1 MKVLKRKTVKRLYF
15 LILIF
20 LSTYALHAADSLKT
34 VSLAYDVD
42 FKMNFDNRELY
53 KSAFSSSMTIFGAR
67 VTPSVGL
74 AVRPQ
79 AGEEHK
85 VMIGADVMKDFGGVQ
100 DRILEE
106 LTLYYRMQK
115 DLGDTDL
122 TLYAGIFPRS
132 RTTGDYSPA
141 FFSDS
146 LLFYD
151 NNLEGIMLQV
161 KRPKASFEVA
171 CDWMGQYG
179 PDRRE
184 RFMVFSAGEGEL
196 LPFMSLGYA
205 AYLYHFA
212 SSYTRKGVVDNI
224 LLNPYVEFD
233 FADEVGLQRM
243 NVRLGW
249 LQGMQ
254 NDRVHGDG
262 YVFPSGG
269 EVDLDVRNWNVGVRN
284 RLFCGTDMMP
294 LYNDKDNMGVKYGP
308 ELYMGDPF
316 YRVYDDGKD
325 GLGIY
330 DRLEVYYEPDFKGSS
345 KYINIRI
352 GAIFHFNSLKYC
364 GTQQMVTLRF
374 NLQSLLA
381 R

>member
-1 MKVLKRKTVKRLYF
+1 MNLKRLF
-15 LILIF
+15 LLISVF
-20 LSTYALHAADSLKT
+20 ATMSLHAGDSLKT

-67 VTPSVGL
+67 VTPSVGV

-79 AGEEHK
+79 AGEEHR
-85 VMIGADVMKDFGGVQ
+85 VMLGADIMKDFGGTQ
-100 DRILEE
+100 DRLLEE
-106 LTLYYRMQK
+106 LTFYYRMQK

-132 RTTGDYSPA
+132 RTKGDYSPA

-151 NNLEGIMLQV
+151 NNLEGVMLQIR
-161 KRPKASFEVA
+161 RPKASFEVA

-184 RFMVFSAGEGEL
+184 KFMVFSAGEGRMSS
-196 LPFMSLGYA
+196 FMSLGYA

-212 SSYTRKGVVDNI
+212 NSYTRKGVVDNI
-224 LLNPYVEFD
+224 LLNPYLKFD
-233 FADEVGLQRM
+233 FADVIGLQRLD
-243 NVRLGW
+243 VRLGW
-249 LQGMQ
+249 LQGLQ
-254 NDRVHGDG
+254 NDRVHGKG
-262 YVFPSGG
+262 YVFPSGA
-269 EVDLDVRNWNVGVRN
+269 ELDLDVRKWNVGVRN

-294 LYNDKDNMGVKYGP
+294 LYNDKDNTGVKYGP

-316 YRVYDDGKD
+316 YRVYDDGSK

-330 DRLEVYYEPDFKGSS
+330 DRVEVYYEPDFKGSS
-345 KYINIRI
+345 KYISIRL
-352 GAIFHFNSLKYC
+352 AAVFHFNAQKYC
-364 GTQQMVTLRF
+364 GTQQMVTVRF
-374 NLQSLLA
+374 NLQSLLS

>member
-1 MKVLKRKTVKRLYF
+1 MLKTVKRLSL
-15 LILIF
+15 LIYL
-20 LSTYALHAADSLKT
+20 LLTAATLHATDSLKT
-34 VSLAYDVD
+34 VSFAYDVD
-42 FKMNFDNRELY
+42 FNMNFDNRELY
-53 KSAFSSSMTIFGAR
+53 KSAYSRSMTIFGAR

-79 AGEEHK
+79 SGEEHK
-85 VMIGADVMKDFGGVQ
+85 VMIGADIMKDFGGVQ
-100 DRILEE
+100 TRILEE

-115 DLGDTDL
+115 NLGDTDL

-151 NNLEGIMLQV
+151 NNLEGVMLQI

-184 RFMVFSAGEGEL
+184 KFMVLSAGEGDI

-205 AYLYHFA
+205 GYLYHFA
-212 SSYTRKGVVDNI
+212 NSYTQKGVVDNI
-224 LLNPYVEFD
+224 LLNPYLKLD
-233 FADEVGLQRM
+233 FADAIGLQRLD
-243 NVRLGW
+243 VRLGW

-254 NDRVHGDG
+254 NDRVHGHG
-262 YVFPSGG
+262 YVFPGGG
-269 EVDLDVRNWNVGVRN
+269 EVDLDVRNWNVGLRN

-294 LYNDKDNMGVKYGP
+294 LYNDKDNTGVKYGP

-352 GAIFHFNSLKYC
+352 GAIFHFNSMKYC
-364 GTQQMVTLRF
+364 GTQQMVTIRF
-374 NLQSLLA
+374 NLQSLLD

>member
-1 MKVLKRKTVKRLYF
+1 MKRLSL

-20 LSTYALHAADSLKT
+20 ISTFALHAADSLKT

-42 FKMNFDNRELY
+42 FLMNFDNRELY
-53 KSAFSSSMTIFGAR
+53 KSAYSRSMTIFGAR
-67 VTPSVGL
+67 VTPSIGIS
-74 AVRPQ
+74 VRPQ

-100 DRILEE
+100 NRILEE
-106 LTLYYRMQK
+106 LTFYYRMQK
-115 DLGDTDL
+115 DLGDTDV
-122 TLYAGIFPRS
+122 TFYAGIFPRS
-132 RTTGDYSPA
+132 RATGDYSPA

-161 KRPKASFEVA
+161 NRPKASFEVA

-184 RFMVFSAGEGEL
+184 KFMVFSAGEGEL

-212 SSYTRKGVVDNI
+212 NSYKQKGVVDNI
-224 LLNPYVEFD
+224 LLNPYLKFD
-233 FADEVGLQRM
+233 FSHMIGLQRLD
-243 NVRLGW
+243 VRLGW
-249 LQGMQ
+249 LQAMQ

-269 EVDLDVRNWNVGVRN
+269 ELDMDIRNWNVGVRN

-294 LYNDKDNMGVKYGP
+294 LYNNKDNTGVKYGP

-316 YRVYDDGKD
+316 YRVYDDGSK

-330 DRLEVYYEPDFKGSS
+330 DRLEFYYEPDFKGSS

-352 GAIFHFNSLKYC
+352 GAIFHFNSIKYC
-364 GTQQMVTLRF
+364 GTQQMVTVRF
-374 NLQSLLA
+374 NLQSLLN

>member
-1 MKVLKRKTVKRLYF
+1 MKVLKRKTVKRLYL

-151 NNLEGIMLQV
+151 NNLEGIML
-161 KRPKASFEVA
+161 
-171 CDWMGQYG
+171 
-179 PDRRE
+179 
-184 RFMVFSAGEGEL
+184 
-196 LPFMSLGYA
+196 
-205 AYLYHFA
+205 
-212 SSYTRKGVVDNI
+212 
-224 LLNPYVEFD
+224 
-233 FADEVGLQRM
+233 
-243 NVRLGW
+243 
-249 LQGMQ
+249 
-254 NDRVHGDG
+254 
-262 YVFPSGG
+262 
-269 EVDLDVRNWNVGVRN
+269 
-284 RLFCGTDMMP
+284 
-294 LYNDKDNMGVKYGP
+294 
-308 ELYMGDPF
+308 
-316 YRVYDDGKD
+316 
-325 GLGIY
+325 
-330 DRLEVYYEPDFKGSS
+330 
-345 KYINIRI
+345 
-352 GAIFHFNSLKYC
+352 
-364 GTQQMVTLRF
+364 
-374 NLQSLLA
+374 
-381 R
+381 

>member
-1 MKVLKRKTVKRLYF
+1 MKRLLAIIYF
-15 LILIF
+15 LVAAT
-20 LSTYALHAADSLKT
+20 SLHAADSLKT
-34 VSLAYDVD
+34 VSLAYDFD

-53 KSAFSSSMTIFGAR
+53 KSAYSRSMTIFGAR

-74 AVRPQ
+74 VVRPQ

-100 DRILEE
+100 TRILEE

-122 TLYAGIFPRS
+122 TLFAGIFPRS

-151 NNLEGIMLQV
+151 NNLEGVMLQV

-171 CDWMGQYG
+171 CDWLGQYG

-184 RFMVFSAGEGEL
+184 KFMVFSAGEGEI

-205 AYLYHFA
+205 GYLYHFA
-212 SSYTRKGVVDNI
+212 NSYTQKGVVDNI
-224 LLNPYVEFD
+224 LLNPYLKFD
-233 FADEVGLQRM
+233 FADAIGLQRLD
-243 NVRLGW
+243 VRLGW
-249 LQGMQ
+249 LQGLQ
-254 NDRVHGDG
+254 NDRVHGHG
-262 YVFPSGG
+262 YVFPSGV

-284 RLFCGTDMMP
+284 RLFCGTDMLLCITIKITLESNTAPNCIWETRSTASMMTART
-294 LYNDKDNMGVKYGP
+294 DWA
-308 ELYMGDPF
+308 YMT
-316 YRVYDDGKD
+316 
-325 GLGIY
+325 
-330 DRLEVYYEPDFKGSS
+330 GSKS
-345 KYINIRI
+345 IMNPISRAHRNISTS
-352 GAIFHFNSLKYC
+352 A
-364 GTQQMVTLRF
+364 
-374 NLQSLLA
+374 
-381 R
+381 

>member
-1 MKVLKRKTVKRLYF
+1 MLKTVKRLSL
-15 LILIF
+15 LIYL
-20 LSTYALHAADSLKT
+20 LLTAATLHAADSLKR

-53 KSAFSSSMTIFGAR
+53 KSAYSRSMTIFGAR

-79 AGEEHK
+79 SGEEHK
-85 VMIGADVMKDFGGVQ
+85 VMIGADIMKDFGGVQ
-100 DRILEE
+100 ARILEE

-115 DLGDTDL
+115 DLGDTDM

-151 NNLEGIMLQV
+151 NNLEGVMLQV

-171 CDWMGQYG
+171 CDWLGQYS

-184 RFMVFSAGEGEL
+184 KFMVFSAGEGEI

-205 AYLYHFA
+205 GYLYHFA
-212 SSYTRKGVVDNI
+212 NSYTQKGVVDNI
-224 LLNPYVEFD
+224 LLNPYLKLD
-233 FADEVGLQRM
+233 FADAIGLQRLD
-243 NVRLGW
+243 VRLGW

-254 NDRVHGDG
+254 NDRVHGHG
-262 YVFPSGG
+262 YVFPGGG
-269 EVDLDVRNWNVGVRN
+269 EMDLDVRNWNVGLRN

-294 LYNDKDNMGVKYGP
+294 LYNDKDNTGVKYGP

-316 YRVYDDGKD
+316 YRVYDDGRD

-352 GAIFHFNSLKYC
+352 GAIFHFNSMKYC
-364 GTQQMVTLRF
+364 GTQQMVTIRF

>member
-1 MKVLKRKTVKRLYF
+1 MKTRILCFLATALSALATAQAKPKDPVKAVYE
-15 LILIF
+15 
-20 LSTYALHAADSLKT
+20 
-34 VSLAYDVD
+34 VD
-42 FKMNFDNRELY
+42 FDMNFDNREFY
-53 KSAFSSSMTIFGAR
+53 KSAFSESMTIFGAR
-67 VTPSVGL
+67 VTPSIGL

-100 DRILEE
+100 TRILEE

-132 RTTGDYSPA
+132 RTKGDYSPA

-151 NNLEGIMLQV
+151 NNLEGVMLQIR
-161 KRPKASFEVA
+161 RPKASFEVA

-179 PDRRE
+179 PGRRE
-184 RFMVFSAGEGEL
+184 KFMVFSAGEGKI

-205 AYLYHFA
+205 GYLYHFA
-212 SSYTRKGVVDNI
+212 NSYTQKGVVDNI
-224 LLNPYVEFD
+224 LLNPYLKFD
-233 FADEVGLQRM
+233 FSDAIGLQRLD
-243 NVRLGW
+243 VRLGW
-249 LQGMQ
+249 LQGLQ
-254 NDRVHGDG
+254 NDRVHGNG

-269 EVDLDVRNWNVGVRN
+269 EVDLDIRNWNVGVRN

-294 LYNDKDNMGVKYGP
+294 LYNDKDNTGVKYGP

-316 YRVYDDGKD
+316 YRVYDDGND
-325 GLGIY
+325 GMGIY

-352 GAIFHFNSLKYC
+352 GAIFHFNSMKYC
-364 GTQQMVTLRF
+364 GTQQMVTVRF
-374 NLQSLLA
+374 NLQSLLC

>member
-1 MKVLKRKTVKRLYF
+1 MKRLLVIIY
-15 LILIF
+15 LLVAAT
-20 LSTYALHAADSLKT
+20 SLHAADSLKT
-34 VSLAYDVD
+34 ASLAYDVD

-53 KSAFSSSMTIFGAR
+53 KSAFSRSMTIFGAR
-67 VTPSVGL
+67 VTPSIGL

-100 DRILEE
+100 TRILEE

-115 DLGDTDL
+115 DMGDTDL

-132 RTTGDYSPA
+132 RTMGDYSPA

-151 NNLEGIMLQV
+151 NNLEGVMLQIR
-161 KRPKASFEVA
+161 RPKASFELA

-184 RFMVFSAGEGEL
+184 KFMVFSAGEGKI

-205 AYLYHFA
+205 GYLYHFA
-212 SSYTRKGVVDNI
+212 NSYTQKGVVDNI
-224 LLNPYVEFD
+224 LLNPYLKFD
-233 FADEVGLQRM
+233 FSDAIGLQRLD
-243 NVRLGW
+243 VRLGW
-249 LQGMQ
+249 LQGLQ
-254 NDRVHGDG
+254 NDRVHGNG

-269 EVDLDVRNWNVGVRN
+269 EVDLDIRNWNVGVRN
-284 RLFCGTDMMP
+284 RLFCGIDMMP
-294 LYNDKDNMGVKYGP
+294 LYNDKDNTGVKYGP

-316 YRVYDDGKD
+316 YRVYDDGND
-325 GLGIY
+325 GMGIY
-330 DRLEVYYEPDFKGSS
+330 DRLEVYYEPDFWSSS

-352 GAIFHFNSLKYC
+352 AAIFHFNAMKYC
-364 GTQQMVTLRF
+364 GTQQMVTVRF
-374 NLQSLLA
+374 NLQSLLC

>member
-1 MKVLKRKTVKRLYF
+1 MKRLYL

-74 AVRPQ
+74 AVCPQ

-212 SSYTRKGVVDNI
+212 NSYTQKGVVDNI
-224 LLNPYVEFD
+224 LMNPYLKFN
-233 FADEVGLQRM
+233 FADQVGLQRLD
-243 NVRLGW
+243 VRLGW

-316 YRVYDDGKD
+316 HRVYDDGKD

>member
-1 MKVLKRKTVKRLYF
+1 MKRLFF
-15 LILIF
+15 LVLIF
-20 LSTYALHAADSLKT
+20 MSTFVLRAADSLKT

-42 FKMNFDNRELY
+42 FLMNFDNRELY
-53 KSAFSSSMTIFGAR
+53 KSVYSRSMTIFGAR
-67 VTPSVGL
+67 ATPSVGIS
-74 AVRPQ
+74 VRPK

-85 VMIGADVMKDFGGVQ
+85 VMTGADVMKDFGGVQ
-100 DRILEE
+100 DKILEE

-132 RTTGDYSPA
+132 RTAGDYSPA

-184 RFMVFSAGEGEL
+184 RFMVFSAGEGRI

-205 AYLYHFA
+205 GYLYHFA
-212 SSYTRKGVVDNI
+212 NSHKQKGVVDNI
-224 LLNPYVEFD
+224 LLNPYLKFD
-233 FADEVGLQRM
+233 FADMIGLQRLY
-243 NVRLGW
+243 VRVGW
-249 LQGMQ
+249 LQGLQ
-254 NDRVHGDG
+254 NDREHGNG

-269 EVDLDVRNWNVGVRN
+269 EVDLDVGNWNVGVRN

-294 LYNDKDNMGVKYGP
+294 FYNSKDNTGVKYGP

-316 YRVYDDGKD
+316 YRVYDDGNQ

-345 KYINIRI
+345 KYVNIRI
-352 GAIFHFNSLKYC
+352 GAVFHFNSVKYC
-364 GTQQMVTLRF
+364 GTQQMVTVRF
-374 NLQSLLA
+374 NLQSLLS

>member
-1 MKVLKRKTVKRLYF
+1 MKRLLAIIY
-15 LILIF
+15 LLVAAT
-20 LSTYALHAADSLKT
+20 SLHAADSLKT
-34 VSLAYDVD
+34 VSFAYDVD

-53 KSAFSSSMTIFGAR
+53 KSAYSRSMTIFGAR

-100 DRILEE
+100 TRILEE

-151 NNLEGIMLQV
+151 NNLEGVMLQLR
-161 KRPKASFEVA
+161 RPKASFEVA

-184 RFMVFSAGEGEL
+184 KFMVFSAGEGEIM
-196 LPFMSLGYA
+196 PFMSLGYA
-205 AYLYHFA
+205 GYLYHFA
-212 SSYTRKGVVDNI
+212 NSYTQKGVVDNI
-224 LLNPYVEFD
+224 LLNPYLKFD
-233 FADEVGLQRM
+233 FADAIGLQRLD
-243 NVRLGW
+243 VRLGW

-254 NDRVHGDG
+254 NDRVHGNG

-269 EVDLDVRNWNVGVRN
+269 EVDFDVRNWNVGVRN

-294 LYNDKDNMGVKYGP
+294 LYNDKDNTGVKYGP

-316 YRVYDDGKD
+316 YRVYDDGRD

-352 GAIFHFNSLKYC
+352 GAIFHFNAMKYC
-364 GTQQMVTLRF
+364 GTQQMVTVRF

>member
-1 MKVLKRKTVKRLYF
+1 MNLKRLFLLVSVFMTMSLY
-15 LILIF
+15 
-20 LSTYALHAADSLKT
+20 AADSLKT
-34 VSLAYDVD
+34 VSFAYDVD

-53 KSAFSSSMTIFGAR
+53 KSAYSRSMTIFGAR

-85 VMIGADVMKDFGGVQ
+85 VMIGADIMKDFGGVQ
-100 DRILEE
+100 TRILEE

-132 RTTGDYSPA
+132 RATGDYSPA

-151 NNLEGIMLQV
+151 NNLEGVMLQI

-184 RFMVFSAGEGEL
+184 KFMIFSAGEGEI

-205 AYLYHFA
+205 GYLQHFA
-212 SSYTRKGVVDNI
+212 NSYTQKGVVDNI
-224 LLNPYVEFD
+224 LLNPYIRFD
-233 FADEVGLQRM
+233 FGHLTDFQTLSVNLGYLQAFQNNRKHVG
-243 NVRLGW
+243 
-249 LQGMQ
+249 
-254 NDRVHGDG
+254 H
-262 YVFPSGG
+262 YIFPGG
-269 EVDLDVRNWNVGVRN
+269 LHVDLEVRKWNIALKN
-284 RLFCGTDMMP
+284 KAFYGTDLMP
-294 LYNDKDNMGVKYGP
+294 YYNNHDEEGTKYGSN
-308 ELYMGDPF
+308 LYLGDPF
-316 YRVYDDGKD
+316 YRIHDDHSTGA
-325 GLGIY
+325 GLY
-330 DRLEVYYEPDFKGSS
+330 DRFEVCYEPSIGRYLKV
-345 KYINIRI
+345 RI
-352 GAIFHFNSLKYC
+352 AALFHFHGFHYSGC
-364 GTQQMVTLRF
+364 QQIVGLRASF
-374 NLQSLLA
+374 
-381 R
+381 

>member
-1 MKVLKRKTVKRLYF
+1 MKRLS
-15 LILIF
+15 LLIF
-20 LSTYALHAADSLKT
+20 IFISTLALQAADSLKT
-34 VSLAYDVD
+34 VSFAYDVD
-42 FKMNFDNRELY
+42 FLMNFDNRELY
-53 KSAFSSSMTIFGAR
+53 KSAYSRSMTIFGAR
-67 VTPSVGL
+67 VTPSVGIS
-74 AVRPQ
+74 VRPQ

-85 VMIGADVMKDFGGVQ
+85 VMIGADVMKDFGGAQ
-100 DRILEE
+100 DKILEE

-184 RFMVFSAGEGEL
+184 KFMVFSAGEGKL
-196 LPFMSLGYA
+196 LPYMSLGYA
-205 AYLYHFA
+205 GYLYHFA
-212 SSYTRKGVVDNI
+212 NSHKQKGVVDNI
-224 LLNPYVEFD
+224 LLNPYLKFD
-233 FADEVGLQRM
+233 FADMIGLQRLD
-243 NVRLGW
+243 VRLGW
-249 LQGMQ
+249 LQAMQ
-254 NDRVHGDG
+254 NDREHGHG

-269 EVDLDVRNWNVGVRN
+269 EFDLDVSNWNVGVRN

-294 LYNDKDNMGVKYGP
+294 FYNNKDNTGVKYGS

-316 YRVYDDGKD
+316 YRVYDDGND

-345 KYINIRI
+345 KYITIRL
-352 GAIFHFNSLKYC
+352 AAVFHFNSQKYC
-364 GTQQMVTLRF
+364 GTQQMVTVRF
-374 NLQSLLA
+374 NLQSLLS
-381 R
+381 RKS

>member
-1 MKVLKRKTVKRLYF
+1 MKRLLVIIY
-15 LILIF
+15 LLVAAT
-20 LSTYALHAADSLKT
+20 SLHAADSLKT

-53 KSAFSSSMTIFGAR
+53 KSAFSRSMTIFGAR
-67 VTPSVGL
+67 VTPSIGL

-100 DRILEE
+100 TRILEE

-115 DLGDTDL
+115 DMGDTDL

-132 RTTGDYSPA
+132 RTKGDYSPA

-151 NNLEGIMLQV
+151 NNLEGVMLQIR
-161 KRPKASFEVA
+161 RPKASFELA

-184 RFMVFSAGEGEL
+184 KFMVFSAGEGKI

-205 AYLYHFA
+205 GYLYHFA
-212 SSYTRKGVVDNI
+212 NSYTQKGVVDNI
-224 LLNPYVEFD
+224 LLNPYLKFGFSD
-233 FADEVGLQRM
+233 AIGLQRLD
-243 NVRLGW
+243 VRLGW
-249 LQGMQ
+249 LQGLQ
-254 NDRVHGDG
+254 NDRVHGNG

-269 EVDLDVRNWNVGVRN
+269 EVDLDIRNWNVGVRN

-294 LYNDKDNMGVKYGP
+294 LYNDKDNTGVKYGP

-316 YRVYDDGKD
+316 YRVYDDGND
-325 GLGIY
+325 GMGIY

-352 GAIFHFNSLKYC
+352 GAIFHFNSMKYC
-364 GTQQMVTLRF
+364 GTQQMVTVRF
-374 NLQSLLA
+374 NLQSLLC

>member
-1 MKVLKRKTVKRLYF
+1 VKRLYL

-184 RFMVFSAGEGEL
+184 RFMVLSAGEGEL

>member
-1 MKVLKRKTVKRLYF
+1 MLKTVKRLLAIIY
-15 LILIF
+15 LLVAAT
-20 LSTYALHAADSLKT
+20 SLHAADSLKT
-34 VSLAYDVD
+34 VSFAYDVD

-53 KSAFSSSMTIFGAR
+53 KSAYSRSMTIFGAR

-74 AVRPQ
+74 AVCPQ
-79 AGEEHK
+79 SGEEHK
-85 VMIGADVMKDFGGVQ
+85 VMIGADIMKDFGGVQ
-100 DRILEE
+100 TRILEE

-132 RTTGDYSPA
+132 RTTGDYSQA

-151 NNLEGIMLQV
+151 NNLEGVMLQV

-171 CDWMGQYG
+171 CDWLGQYS

-184 RFMVFSAGEGEL
+184 KFMVFSAGEGEI

-205 AYLYHFA
+205 GYLYHFA
-212 SSYTRKGVVDNI
+212 NSYTQKGVVDNI
-224 LLNPYVEFD
+224 LLNPYLKLD
-233 FADEVGLQRM
+233 FADAIGLQRL

-254 NDRVHGDG
+254 NDRVHGHG
-262 YVFPSGG
+262 YVFPGGG
-269 EVDLDVRNWNVGVRN
+269 EVDLDVRNWNVGLRN

-294 LYNDKDNMGVKYGP
+294 LYNDKDNTGVKYGP

-316 YRVYDDGKD
+316 YRVYDDGRD

-352 GAIFHFNSLKYC
+352 GAIFHFNSMKYC
-364 GTQQMVTLRF
+364 GTQQMVTIRF

>member
-1 MKVLKRKTVKRLYF
+1 MKRL
-15 LILIF
+15 LLLIF
-20 LSTYALHAADSLKT
+20 IFVSSFALNAADSLKS
-34 VSLAYDVD
+34 VSFAYDVD
-42 FKMNFDNRELY
+42 FLMNFDNRELY
-53 KSAFSSSMTIFGAR
+53 KSAYSSSMTIFGAR
-67 VTPSVGL
+67 VTPSVGIS
-74 AVRPQ
+74 VRPQ

-151 NNLEGIMLQV
+151 NNLEGVMLQV

-184 RFMVFSAGEGEL
+184 RFMVFSAGEGRL
-196 LPFMSLGYA
+196 LPYMSLGYA
-205 AYLYHFA
+205 GYLYHFA
-212 SSYTRKGVVDNI
+212 NSHKQKGVVDNI
-224 LLNPYVEFD
+224 LLNPYLKFD
-233 FADEVGLQRM
+233 FADMIGLQRLD
-243 NVRLGW
+243 VRLGW
-249 LQGMQ
+249 LQALQ
-254 NDRVHGDG
+254 SDRVHGNG

-269 EVDLDVRNWNVGVRN
+269 EFDMDVRNWNVGVRN

-294 LYNDKDNMGVKYGP
+294 LYNNKDNTGVKYGP

-316 YRVYDDGKD
+316 YRVYDDGRT

-330 DRLEVYYEPDFKGSS
+330 DRVEVYYEPDFKGSS

-352 GAIFHFNSLKYC
+352 AAIFHFNALKYC
-364 GTQQMVTLRF
+364 GTQQMVTVRF
-374 NLQSLLA
+374 NLQSLLS
-381 R
+381 RKS